1 MASLI
6 GNIISSLSCSDLYK
20 YVLNSMHC
28 HSKCSDCFEC
38 DCETNEIP
46 VEEEHHDNIPL
57 LCCIC
62 ENDFTSDSEPEPG
75 K

>member
-28 HSKCSDCFEC
+28 HSKCSDCCSFDC
-38 DCETNEIP
+38 DTDQIPIESDNE
-46 VEEEHHDNIPL
+46 HDNPL

-62 ENDFTSDSEPEPG
+62 ENQFTSESEPGE
-75 K
+75 